1 MKVLDYIYEVEGQY
15 SFHIQV
21 QTIDIF
27 RPWEKFRVR
36 ATTIRPEQYCVYKGK
51 TGGKLKV
58 YNCDNRV
65 LEDVEETNWDA
76 ARPVFFETNEY
87 AFAIS
92 FTGLKEGS
100 SPKILHPDKSVEAL
114 FSGIESKD
122 AYIVTGNINFL
133 NQPGR
138 FSLKF
143 AYTTADGTNHEDSL
157 DFDVVSPK
165 MDTKNDLNIIVKEI
179 KAEYDDL
186 VFRYLTLTY
195 QQFAQGREA
204 NNDLI
209 WLSVFKN
216 IVEGYIVAV
225 RYILHSPHNQDS
237 LQVEYRKPD
246 RIKKWTN
253 PLAEK
258 FRDDEKRDQDKAY
271 RTYYRVEQIE
281 STDNTLEN
289 RFVKYTLER
298 ISERLS
304 QVLKKVKL
312 DGTSSSEIQNLEN
325 NLKAIDTF
333 KHSSF
338 FRTIG
343 RFEGFRQESLVLQ
356 QRSGYAQVYRY
367 WIMLQNGLDLI
378 DGNTSVGLQPI
389 WKLYE
394 LWCFLKVKRMVA
406 DVLGIDFH
414 NSDDLARVHED
425 TQKSFDPFKGGD
437 LTGNVKYDNAVNGDV
452 VEIGYQYSFSRRANE
467 LQMMSA
473 TSEQK
478 PDIVMHI
485 HKKSGFTLTYLF
497 DAKYRVY
504 GDDDPT
510 IEVAIDS
517 PIDETLNQMHRYR
530 DAIYYSGGENSS
542 FSKEVIGGYI
552 LFPGRISEID
562 GINGEEKL
570 QEYIDAENYEAL
582 PYYLQSIEKV
592 NIGAFPLLP
601 NAGSGILLKKFLEKI
616 LLHETVSEQIDDSI
630 PQRGLYYVDETDAVP
645 VIFGCYKSD
654 EHHKWI
660 LDNKKYNLRL
670 DKGRKGSISLNGDYT
685 HAQYLVLYSVGAK
698 SSMEIYHLNG
708 ESDVLTKGELLD
720 LSYPEPNGEK
730 YLVLGF
736 DDKVNDFLKGRTWD
750 LPSPLFD
757 TDEGSPRLVKY
768 INMYPPEAP
777 EEFQTE

>member
-1 MKVLDYIYEVEGQY
+1 MKVLDYIYEVEGKY

-21 QTIDIF
+21 QTVDIS
-27 RPWEKFRVR
+27 RSWEKFRVR
-36 ATTIRPEQYCVYKGK
+36 AKTIRPEEYCVYQAKA
-51 TGGKLKV
+51 GGILSV
-58 YNCDNRV
+58 FNCDTGIMEIV
-65 LEDVEETNWDA
+65 PKDSWGI

-92 FTGLKEGS
+92 FTGLKDGTV
-100 SPKILHPDKSVEAL
+100 PKVLHPDRSVEAL
-114 FSGIESKD
+114 FNGIDTKD
-122 AYIVTGNINFL
+122 AYILSGNINFL

-143 AYTTADGTNHEDSL
+143 SYTTVDGVKREDSL

-165 MDTKNDLNIIVKEI
+165 MDTKDDLNVIVKEI

-209 WLSVFKN
+209 WLSVFKK
-216 IVEGYIVAV
+216 IVEGYIIAV
-225 RYILHSPHNQDS
+225 RYILHAPHNQDYM
-237 LQVEYRKPD
+237 QVEFRRPD
-246 RIKKWTN
+246 RIKKWTM

-258 FRDDEKRDQDKAY
+258 FRDDEKKDQDKAY

-298 ISERLS
+298 ISERLT
-304 QVLKKVKL
+304 QVLKKVKGE
-312 DGTSSSEIQNLEN
+312 GTSTKEVDNLEN
-325 NLKAIDTF
+325 NLKTIDTF
-333 KHSSF
+333 KHNSF

-343 RFEGFRQESLVLQ
+343 RFEGFRQESMVLQ

-378 DGNTSVGLQPI
+378 DGNTSVGVQPV

-394 LWCFLKVKRMVA
+394 LWCFLKVKKLA
-406 DVLGIDFH
+406 AEVLGIDLRK
-414 NSDDLARVHED
+414 SEDLAFVHED
-425 TQKSFDPFKGGD
+425 TRKMFDPFNGGD
-437 LTGNVKYDNAVNGDV
+437 LTGNVKYDNRTNGDV
-452 VEIGYQYSFSRRANE
+452 VEIGYQYSFSRRVND
-467 LQMMSA
+467 LQMMSM

-485 HKKSGFTLTYLF
+485 HKKDGFTLTYLF

-510 IEVAIDS
+510 VKTAIDS
-517 PIDETLNQMHRYR
+517 PVDETLNQMHRYR
-530 DAIYYSGGENSS
+530 DAIYYSKDNSEK

-552 LFPGRISEID
+552 LFPGRVPETEMLSH
-562 GINGEEKL
+562 L
-570 QEYIDAENYEAL
+570 ENRELEQL
-582 PYYLQSIEKV
+582 PYYLISIETV

-601 NAGSGILLKKFLEKI
+601 NENSGILLRKFLEKI
-616 LLHETVSEQIDDSI
+616 LLQETVNEQIDDSI
-630 PQRGLYYVDETDAVP
+630 PQRGLYYINEEEGIGVV
-645 VIFGCYKSD
+645 FGCFKND

-660 LDNKKYNLRL
+660 LDNQKYNLRL
-670 DKGRKGSISLNGDYT
+670 DKGRRGSISLNSDYT
-685 HAQYLVLYSVGAK
+685 HAKYLVLYSLGAK
-698 SSMEIYHLNG
+698 TSTEVYHLTDN
-708 ESDVLTKGELLD
+708 SDVMTKGELLD
-720 LSYPEPNGEK
+720 MRYPEPNGEK
-730 YLVLGF
+730 YLVLDF
-736 DDKVNDFLKGRTWD
+736 DRDVDTRLIGKVWD
-750 LPSPLFD
+750 MPTAFFD
-757 TDEGSPRLVKY
+757 TEEGSPRLVKY
-768 INMYPPEAP
+768 INLFPPE
-777 EEFQTE
+777 